1 MTDSRPVEQNDD
13 AHTGRAA
20 DPRRLLDARDL
31 ALGGLFGA
39 LGIVVPITFH
49 ALGPGMG
56 PIFLPMYLP
65 ILALGLLA
73 SISVSA
79 PVGFITP
86 LLSAALTGM
95 PPLAPPVALLMA
107 FELAALAG
115 VAGAAR
121 AARLPLLVACI
132 AAIVGSRIAG
142 TLALMTIG
150 RALGYDKPLL
160 SYAILSLAIAWP
172 GIVLQL
178 TVVPGAVALIERTSI
193 LGPRWGKV
201 S

>member
-1 MTDSRPVEQNDD
+1 MTDSRLTEQRED
-13 AHTGRAA
+13 ACAGGSA
-20 DPRRLLDARDL
+20 DHQRLLDARDL

-39 LGIVVPITFH
+39 LGIAVPVVFH

-56 PIFLPMYLP
+56 PVFLPMYLP

-73 SISVSA
+73 SVQVSA
-79 PVGFITP
+79 VVGFLTP
-86 LLSAALTGM
+86 LVSAVVTGV

-115 VAGAAR
+115 AAGAAR
-121 AARLPLLVACI
+121 SARLPLLVACAVGI
-132 AAIVGSRIAG
+132 IGSRIAG

-160 SYAILSLAIAWP
+160 SYALLSLAVAWP

-178 TVVPGAVALIERTSI
+178 TVVPAAVALIERTSV
-193 LGPRWGKV
+193 LGSRWGTEP
-201 S
+201 

>member
-1 MTDSRPVEQNDD
+1 MTDNRPAEQSED
-13 AHTGRAA
+13 ARAGQAA
-20 DPRRLLDARDL
+20 DHRRLLDARDM

-39 LGIVVPITFH
+39 LGIVVPIAFH
-49 ALGPGMG
+49 ALGPGVG
-56 PIFLPMYLP
+56 PVFLPMYLP
-65 ILALGLLA
+65 ILALGLVA
-73 SISVSA
+73 SVSVSA

-95 PPLAPPVALLMA
+95 PPLAPPIALLMA

-121 AARLPLLVACI
+121 AARLPLVVACI
-132 AAIVGSRIAG
+132 AGIVGSRIAG

-160 SYAILSLAIAWP
+160 SYALLNLAAAWP
-172 GIVLQL
+172 GILLQL

-193 LGPRWGKV
+193 LGPRWGMKP
-201 S
+201 